1 MLNLLVDM
9 HCDSCLAHRDDLD
22 GEGKELSR
30 SQKLN
35 DWCRQTLS
43 NKNAWEEWGMVNDVM
58 VWN

>member
-1 MLNLLVDM
+1 
-9 HCDSCLAHRDDLD
+9 LAHRDDLD